1 MYENLDKNTVD
12 SKNQLGNT
20 KFVRFSSETPEGVKI
35 LFVGNSITL
44 HGVKED
50 IGWFNECGMAAS
62 SPDND
67 YVHKTVEML
76 SQRFSKIS
84 WCIAQVAEWE
94 RGYKDGTSTFG
105 LYQNAREFDAD
116 IIIMRMGENCPK
128 DDFDSVLFEKH
139 YDKLLNFLN
148 PKKTAKVILT
158 TCFWHHPIDQTVIK
172 YGKEKNLPV
181 VLLGDLGDMDEM
193 KATGL
198 FWHGGVAHH
207 PGDLGM
213 QNIAE
218 RIANSVLE
226 NIEL

>member
-1 MYENLDKNTVD
+1 MYENLKKNTVD

-20 KFVRFSSETPEGVKI
+20 QLVRFSGDNTDGVKI

-62 SPDND
+62 GPEND

-76 SQRFSKIS
+76 SSKYPKIS

-116 IIIMRMGENCPK
+116 IIVMRMVENCPK
-128 DDFDSVLFEKH
+128 EDFDSVVFVEQ
-139 YDKLLNFLN
+139 YDKLISFFNFN
-148 PKKTAKVILT
+148 KTAKVVLT
-158 TCFWHHPIDQTVIK
+158 TSFWHHPADKSVIK
-172 YGKEKNLPV
+172 YGKENNLPV
-181 VLLGDLGDMDEM
+181 VPLGDLGDMDEM
-193 KATGL
+193 KAGGL

-207 PGDLGM
+207 PSDLGM
-213 QNIAE
+213 LNIAE
-218 RIANSVLE
+218 RIVKSIRE

>member
-12 SKNQLGNT
+12 SKNQLGNA
-20 KFVRFSSETPEGVKI
+20 KYVRFSCEEKDGLKI
-35 LFVGNSITL
+35 LFAGNSITL
-44 HGVKED
+44 HSIKED

-62 SPDND
+62 CPEND
-67 YVHKTVEML
+67 YVHKTVKIL
-76 SQRFSKIS
+76 SQNHPQINH
-84 WCIAQVAEWE
+84 CIVQVAEWE
-94 RGYKDGTSTFG
+94 RRYKEGSSVLG
-105 LYQNAREFDAD
+105 LYENARDFDAD
-116 IIIMRMGENCPK
+116 IIVMRCGENCPK
-128 DDFDSVLFEKH
+128 DDFDSKIFKQEF
-139 YDKLLNFLN
+139 DKLLNFFN
-148 PKKTAKVILT
+148 PNKTAKVILT
-158 TCFWHHPIDQTVIK
+158 TCFWHHPADESIIE

-181 VLLGDLGDMDEM
+181 MPLGDLGDMDKM